1 MARKSTLGT
10 TVKIDGEKE
19 FKQAVTD
26 INNGLRVT
34 ASELSL
40 VTARFSDNSKSV
52 EALSAKNVVLE
63 NRFNSQKEKVDKLRE
78 ALTNTA
84 QKYGE
89 ADKKTMT
96 WQTSLN
102 LAEVE
107 LIKMEKE
114 LNDNQKELKEF
125 ANETDETKKKTSEF
139 GDKLNSVISSLGINL
154 PSGAQQAIKALD
166 GQKVSTLALV
176 GATATLITGLAK
188 ATIETAKTA
197 DEILTLSKI
206 TGLST
211 DTIQE
216 MNYASELIDVSS
228 ETMTGAMRKMIKSMD
243 DAQGG
248 SKEAS
253 EAFRTLHLSITSN
266 GKLKDSEQMF
276 YELIDALGKVKNETE
291 RDALAMQIFGKSAQE
306 LNPLIDVGS
315 KTLKE
320 FGDQARQMGYVMD
333 SNTLD
338 SFGRL
343 DDAMQIFNNQ
353 SQSFKNSIAVVML
366 PVLTG
371 LFEMLNKIDPK
382 ILATI
387 AIIAGIT
394 VTAIAVAKAIG
405 DITSTF
411 SAMNPATLKTTAII
425 VGVTAGLIALAAII
439 AVIVGKGDELNRTM
453 ANVGSSVGNMTNTV
467 NNAGNKINIGH
478 NANGTT
484 NWRGGYTWI
493 NEEKKGEI
501 VDLPSGSRI
510 YPHDLSMTMARTSGI
525 ASETY
530 NFYPGSIVI
539 DPKNVKEFNDIT
551 KLIKGTNQASKVGTV
566 MG

>member
-1 MARKSTLGT
+1 MGRKPTLGA
-10 TVKIDGEKE
+10 TVKIDGERE
-19 FKQAVTD
+19 FKQAVAD

-40 VTARFSDNSKSV
+40 VTAKYSDNSKSV
-52 EALSAKNVVLE
+52 EALSAKNIVLE

-78 ALTNTA
+78 ALTNAA

-306 LNPLIDVGS
+306 LNPLIDAGS
-315 KTLKE
+315 KSLKE
-320 FGDQARQMGYVMD
+320 FGDQAQQMGYVMNSD
-333 SNTLD
+333 TLD

-343 DDAMQIFNNQ
+343 DDAMQVFNNQ

-382 ILATI
+382 ILATV
-387 AIIAGIT
+387 AIIGSIS
-394 VTAIAVAKAIG
+394 VVAISVIKAVG

-411 SAMNPATLKTTAII
+411 SAMNPATLKITAIV
-425 VGVTAGLIALAAII
+425 VGAVAALIALAAII
-439 AVIVGKGDELNRTM
+439 GVIIGKGDELNRTM

-493 NEEKKGEI
+493 NEENKGEI

-510 YPHDLSMTMARTSGI
+510 YPHDLSMAMARTSGV

-539 DPKNVKEFNDIT
+539 DPKNVKEFIDIT

-566 MG
+566 IA

>member
-1 MARKSTLGT
+1 MGRKPTLGA

-40 VTARFSDNSKSV
+40 VTARYSDNSKSL
-52 EALSAKNVVLE
+52 EALSAKNIVLE
-63 NRFNSQKEKVDKLRE
+63 NRFNSQKEKVDKLRD
-78 ALTNTA
+78 ALTNAA

-125 ANETDETKKKTSEF
+125 ADETDETKKKTSEF

-176 GATATLITGLAK
+176 GATATLITGLSK

-228 ETMTGAMRKMIKSMD
+228 ENMTGAMRKMIKSMD
-243 DAQGG
+243 DAKGG

-343 DDAMQIFNNQ
+343 DDAMQMFNNQ

-371 LFEMLNKIDPK
+371 LFEMLNNLDPK
-382 ILATI
+382 ILATV
-387 AIIAGIT
+387 AIIGGIS
-394 VTAIAVAKAIG
+394 VVAISVIKAVG

-411 SAMNPATLKTTAII
+411 SAMNPATLKTTMI
-425 VGVTAGLIALAAII
+425 VVGITAALIALAAII
-439 AVIVGKGDELNRTM
+439 AVIVGKGDELDRTM
-453 ANVGSSVGNMTNTV
+453 TNIGSSVGNMTNTV
-467 NNAGNKINIGH
+467 NNAGNKINMGH

-493 NEEKKGEI
+493 NEEGGEI
-501 VDLPSGSRI
+501 VDLPSGSRV
-510 YPHDLSMTMARTSGI
+510 YPHDLSTAMARTSAV

-530 NFYPGSIVI
+530 IFQAGSIII

-551 KLIKGTNQASKVGTV
+551 KLIKGTNQASRVGMV
-566 MG
+566 IG

>member
-1 MARKSTLGT
+1 
-10 TVKIDGEKE
+10 
-19 FKQAVTD
+19 
-26 INNGLRVT
+26 
-34 ASELSL
+34 
-40 VTARFSDNSKSV
+40 
-52 EALSAKNVVLE
+52 
-63 NRFNSQKEKVDKLRE
+63 
-78 ALTNTA
+78 
-84 QKYGE
+84 
-89 ADKKTMT
+89 
-96 WQTSLN
+96 
-102 LAEVE
+102 
-107 LIKMEKE
+107 MEKE

-216 MNYASELIDVSS
+216 MKYASELIDVSS

-266 GKLKDSEQMF
+266 GRLKDSEQMF

-382 ILATI
+382 ILATV
-387 AIIAGIT
+387 AIIGGIS
-394 VTAIAVAKAIG
+394 VVAISVIKAVG

-411 SAMNPATLKTTAII
+411 SAMNPATLKTTMII
-425 VGVTAGLIALAAII
+425 VGITASLIALAAII
-439 AVIVGKGDELNRTM
+439 AVITGKGDELNRTM
-453 ANVGSSVGNMTNTV
+453 ANVGSSVGNMTSTV
-467 NNAGNKINIGH
+467 NNAGNNLNMGH

-493 NEEKKGEI
+493 NENGGEI

-510 YPHDLSMTMARTSGI
+510 YPHDLSMAMARTSGMG
-525 ASETY
+525 SETY
-530 NFYPGSIVI
+530 NFHPGSVVI
-539 DPKNVKEFNDIT
+539 DAKNVREFNDIV
-551 KLIKGTNQASKVGTV
+551 KLVKGTNQASRVRTV
-566 MG
+566 TG